1 MKPNTTSVVVGP
13 PPTSRPASIIDAP
26 RLDHRVAGYAK
37 RLHHAQ
43 RDARRWMKYMRKQRI
58 VRYFLGSL
66 IYHAIEGPLRYN
78 RYPPV
83 HDLASA
89 GVGIHCDLPQFL
101 ESLGISTTELP
112 AIREEHKRVRQDLVD
127 RYKVTKLSF
136 DASWAVEELT
146 GLFLYYVVRLLKP
159 TTVVETGVAN
169 GHSSFYTLAALT
181 RNDAGTLHSFDIDS
195 TAGVLV
201 EDRARW
207 RLHISN
213 DRGPEAELRAELQL
227 LGSVDVF
234 LHDSDHRYLAQL
246 FEYETT
252 WPFMRPG
259 GLFASDDI
267 NSSFAFSD
275 FVASINQ
282 RPRLL
287 LDRTKIIGA
296 IRVP

>member
-1 MKPNTTSVVVGP
+1 MP
-13 PPTSRPASIIDAP
+13 
-26 RLDHRVAGYAK
+26 
-37 RLHHAQ
+37 
-43 RDARRWMKYMRKQRI
+43 KQRV

-66 IYHAIEGPLRYN
+66 MYHAIERPLRYN
-78 RYPPV
+78 GCPPV

-89 GVGIHCDLPQFL
+89 GLGIHCDLPPFL

-112 AIREEHKRVRQDLVD
+112 AIREEHERVRQDLVD

-169 GHSSFYTLAALT
+169 GHSSFFILAALT
-181 RNDAGTLHSFDIDS
+181 QNGAGTLHSFDIDP
-195 TAGVLV
+195 TAGVLI
-201 EDRARW
+201 EERTRW
-207 RLHISN
+207 RLHISSN
-213 DRGPEAELRAELQL
+213 RGPEAELRAALRL
-227 LGSVDVF
+227 LDSVDIF
-234 LHDSDHRYLAQL
+234 FHDSDHRYLAQL

-267 NSSFAFSD
+267 NSSFAFPD
-275 FVASINQ
+275 FAASINQ

-296 IRVP
+296 IRP